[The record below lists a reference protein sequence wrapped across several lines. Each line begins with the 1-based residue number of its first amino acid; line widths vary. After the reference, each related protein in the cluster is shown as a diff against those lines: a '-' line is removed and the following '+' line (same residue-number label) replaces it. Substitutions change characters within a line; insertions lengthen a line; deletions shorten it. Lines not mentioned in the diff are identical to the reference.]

1 LEAVN
6 PDVFITIA
14 FCSYAVLFASVL
26 AVVVVRAERASAGR
40 ASGPAGDYPRAMT
53 SKTTRTF
60 GLSKRGIV
68 VFRIAGGI
76 AGLTVGLV
84 LLIGGYSEKS
94 LALAL
99 TALGSFI
106 LGHAVVEMTYH
117 AVIQE
122 YADSD
127 VGGLRDF
134 ASAFVATSG
143 VILGLLAV
151 FGDKTLKTPF
161 TIKVGVVA
169 LVSDILIGTV
179 LVGLL
184 LGAPADSDQ
193 RAWNLIRYVFH
204 LALWAL
210 SLGLLCITMALVYR

>member
-1 LEAVN
+1 MQAN
-6 PDVFITIA
+6 D
-14 FCSYAVLFASVL
+14 
-26 AVVVVRAERASAGR
+26 
-40 ASGPAGDYPRAMT
+40 
-53 SKTTRTF
+53 K
-60 GLSKRGIV
+60 GLSSYVLSKWGILT
-68 VFRIAGGI
+68 FRLSGGVG
-76 AGLTVGLV
+76 ALVLGLV
-84 LLIGGYSEKS
+84 LLLGHYGEKP
-94 LALAL
+94 LAL
-99 TALGSFI
+99 TVTALGAFI
-106 LGHAVVEMTYH
+106 FCHAVVETIYH
-117 AVIQE
+117 AVVRD

-151 FGDKTLKTPF
+151 FGDKTPSAPF

-184 LGAPADSDQ
+184 LAAPADSDQ

-210 SLGLLCITMALVYR
+210 SLGLLCISMALVYR